1 MPVITFVGAGSM
13 VFAKNL
19 IGDVLS
25 FEELAD
31 SEIVLMDIDEH
42 RLEQTR
48 RVAEAMVE
56 NEGLDATVRA
66 TLDRREALAGADYVL
81 NMINVGGTEPFENEI
96 RIPERYGVK
105 QAIGDTTGPGGIF
118 RALRTIPTMLDL
130 AADMEE
136 LCPDA
141 LLLNYTNPMSMLC
154 KAVFDA
160 TDVECVGL
168 CHSVPHTADAIAEYV
183 GVPREELDYWVAGIN
198 HMAWFL
204 ECEHDSS
211 SVYPALYDALED
223 EATYRKDTV
232 RFEMLKHFGAF
243 PTESSHHMSEYL
255 PYFRTDEEH
264 IEELT
269 GTSYAERM
277 PTATYL
283 EGWKARS
290 AERDRP
296 ELAVDLD
303 DLRIDRSEEY
313 AARLIHS
320 IETGTQRR
328 FNLNVPNESNAIEN
342 LPNDACVEVPVY
354 VDGSGIH
361 PAAVGRLPAELAAL
375 NRQHTTVY
383 ELAVGGALEGNRE
396 KVHQAVKLDPLSSAA
411 CSLDELHEMTEELLV
426 ANEPYLPTLE
436 WPDSA
441 KGGSH
446 HSAGD

>member
-1 MPVITFVGAGSM
+1 
-13 VFAKNL
+13 
-19 IGDVLS
+19 
-25 FEELAD
+25 
-31 SEIVLMDIDEH
+31 
-42 RLEQTR
+42 
-48 RVAEAMVE
+48 
-56 NEGLDATVRA
+56 
-66 TLDRREALAGADYVL
+66 
-81 NMINVGGTEPFENEI
+81 
-96 RIPERYGVK
+96 
-105 QAIGDTTGPGGIF
+105 
-118 RALRTIPTMLDL
+118 
-130 AADMEE
+130 
-136 LCPDA
+136 
-141 LLLNYTNPMSMLC
+141 
-154 KAVFDA
+154 
-160 TDVECVGL
+160 
-168 CHSVPHTADAIAEYV
+168 
-183 GVPREELDYWVAGIN
+183 
-198 HMAWFL
+198 
-204 ECEHDSS
+204 
-211 SVYPALYDALED
+211 
-223 EATYRKDTV
+223 
-232 RFEMLKHFGAF
+232 MLKHFGAF